1 MKRTSSIR
9 RLSRSLMMMLIV
21 ACCFVSGHRAKG
33 FSYFQVGGVNVVWTG
48 GLSIRYLSPTT
59 FPEGSDP
66 DIHYLA
72 SMGLWNLVPA
82 ADFEY
87 QYIRA
92 DQDYPID
99 NFDGF
104 SDTAAVPASELDP
117 GVLGVTFLVN
127 QGSVWFDMDMAFSD
141 VPVGI
146 GWFFIDNPPC
156 DIVAEPTPVNGFSFL
171 LVAVHEL
178 GHALGLGHDPI
189 GDESPGTPWFIAT
202 MNPRYPSGG
211 ATGQENIVEL
221 HTDDQSGIRFLYP
234 HAGPSEPPHVD
245 LATAAFTTSATL
257 GKAVPSFFTP
267 SSVNPGDTLTVRS
280 VIENLGTTNEFMVRQ
295 GFYLSDDALIENTDL
310 FLGELLWDIP
320 FQDAFEFDVDVDMP
334 VDLAAGDYFVG
345 TILDDQDEIAEAYED
360 NNALSYCDLLTIDQ
374 LVPVIDNI
382 PQESTAC
389 GAPYSGPTPVVT
401 HPLNMA
407 TLTWSI
413 DNPEPGMS
421 IDPAT
426 GVLSWPNPVRSEFPY
441 VIFLRATNGAGSS
454 TQSLF
459 LGVSSA
465 EPQVLSIAAQT
476 AHCGVAFEG
485 PIPEI
490 SNPACM
496 DPIINWSLDAGP
508 IGMSIDFST
517 GQVLWDDPQMGG
529 PYSVTIRATNAVGN
543 GTQTFA
549 VAVIASADRDGDQDV
564 DLEDYAEVNACIAG
578 PDSSATGGC
587 ECVDLDGD
595 GDVDLADA
603 SEFQLLYTG
612 SIKGACCLPIDACA
626 EQSPITC
633 AADGGIYRGDDT
645 TCTVDACEGACC
657 LSNGFC
663 LDLSEANCSGAS
675 GSFEGIGTNCAQT
688 SCPSP

>member
-1 MKRTSSIR
+1 MKRDPSFKYTC
-9 RLSRSLMMMLIV
+9 RSLTLVLAM
-21 ACCFVSGHRAKG
+21 ACCFVAGHRADG
-33 FSYFQVGGVNVVWTG
+33 FSYFQVGGINVVWQG
-48 GLSIRYLSPTT
+48 GLSVRYLSPST
-59 FPEGSDP
+59 FPIDSGP

-87 QYIRA
+87 QYIHA
-92 DQDYPID
+92 DQDFPID

-104 SDTAAVPASELDP
+104 NDTAAVSASELDP

-127 QGSVWFDMDMAFSD
+127 QGSVWFDMDMVFSD
-141 VPVGI
+141 VPEGI
-146 GWFFIDNPPC
+146 GWYFIDNPPC
-156 DIVAEPTPVNGFSFL
+156 DMVAQPTPINGFSFL

-221 HTDDQSGIRFLYP
+221 HADDQSGLRFLYP

-245 LATAAFTTSATL
+245 LATAAFTSSTTL

-267 SSVNPGDTLTVRS
+267 SAVYPGDTLTVRS
-280 VIENLGTTNEFMVRQ
+280 VIENLGSTNEFMVAQ
-295 GFYLSDDALIENTDL
+295 GFYLSDDQMIEDSDM

-334 VDLAAGDYFVG
+334 EDLPAGDYIVG
-345 TILDDQDEIAEAYED
+345 TILDRQNEIAEVYED
-360 NNALSYCDLLTIDQ
+360 NNALSYCDLLTINQ
-374 LVPVIDNI
+374 LVPVINNI

-389 GAPYSGPTPVVT
+389 GTPYTGPTPVVT

-407 TLTWSI
+407 ALTWSI
-413 DNPEPGMS
+413 DNPQPGMTINPS
-421 IDPAT
+421 T
-426 GVLSWPNPVRSEFPY
+426 GVVSWPDPIRSEFPY
-441 VIFLRATNGAGSS
+441 VIFLRATNSAGSS

-465 EPQVLSIAAQT
+465 EPDVLSVATQT
-476 AHCGVAFEG
+476 AHCGVPFDG
-485 PIPEI
+485 PIPAI

-496 DPIINWSLDAGP
+496 DPIINWSLDFGP
-508 IGMSIDFST
+508 GGMSIDFNT
-517 GQVLWDDPQMGG
+517 GQVHWNDPQIGG
-529 PYSVTIRATNAVGN
+529 PYSVTIRATNAMGN
-543 GTQTFA
+543 GTQTFD
-549 VAVIASADRDGDQDV
+549 VNVVASADRDGDADV

-578 PDSSATGGC
+578 PDLSATGGC

-603 SEFQLLYTG
+603 AEFQLLFTG
-612 SIKGACCLPIDACA
+612 SITGACCLPNGTCV
-626 EQSPITC
+626 EESPILC
-633 AADGGIYRGDDT
+633 AADAGVYRGDET
-645 TCTVDACEGACC
+645 TCTADACEGACC
-657 LSNGFC
+657 LPNGFC
-663 LDLSEANCSGAS
+663 LDLSESNCNGAS
-675 GSFEGIGTNCAQT
+675 GTFEGIGTDCGQT

>member
-1 MKRTSSIR
+1 MNRGHSFKFV
-9 RLSRSLMMMLIV
+9 SRSLTLVLAV
-21 ACCFVSGHRAKG
+21 ACCFLAGHRADG
-33 FSYFQVGGVNVVWTG
+33 FTFFQVGGINVVWPG
-48 GLSIRYLSPTT
+48 GLSVRYLSPST
-59 FPEGSDP
+59 FPIDSGP
-66 DIHYLA
+66 DLHYLA

-87 QYIRA
+87 QYIHA
-92 DQDYPID
+92 DQDFPID

-104 SDTAAVPASELDP
+104 SDTAAVSASELDP

-127 QGSVWFDMDMAFSD
+127 QGSVWFDMDMVFSD
-141 VPVGI
+141 VPEGI
-146 GWFFIDNPPC
+146 GWYFIDNPPC
-156 DIVAEPTPVNGFSFL
+156 DVVAEPTPVNGFSFL

-178 GHALGLGHDPI
+178 GHSLGLGHDPV

-221 HTDDQSGIRFLYP
+221 HTDDQSGLRFLYP
-234 HAGPSEPPHVD
+234 HSGPSEPPHVD
-245 LATAAFTTSATL
+245 LATAAFTSSATL
-257 GKAVPSFFTP
+257 GKAIPSYFTP
-267 SSVNPGDTLTVRS
+267 SAVDPGDVLTVRS
-280 VIENLGTTNEFMVRQ
+280 VIENLGTTNEFMVGQ
-295 GFYLSDDALIENTDL
+295 GFYLSDDALIEDTDM

-334 VDLAAGDYFVG
+334 VDLPAGDYFVG
-345 TILDDQDEIAEAYED
+345 TILDHANEIAEVYED
-360 NNALSYCDLLTIDQ
+360 NNALSYCDLLTINQ
-374 LVPVIDNI
+374 LVPVINDI

-389 GAPYSGPTPVVT
+389 GTPYTGPAPVVT

-413 DNPEPGMS
+413 DNPQPGMTINAS
-421 IDPAT
+421 T
-426 GVLSWPNPVRSEFPY
+426 GEISWPDPVRSEFPY

-465 EPQVLSIAAQT
+465 EPEVIPVATQT

-485 PIPEI
+485 PIPAI

-496 DPIINWSLDAGP
+496 DPIINWSLDSGP
-508 IGMSIDFST
+508 GGMSIDFNT
-517 GQVLWDDPQMGG
+517 GQVSWSDPQIGG

-543 GTQTFA
+543 GTQTFD
-549 VAVIASADRDGDQDV
+549 VNVVASADRDGDADV

-603 SEFQLLYTG
+603 AEFQRLYTG
-612 SIKGACCLPIDACA
+612 SIIGACCLPNDTCV

-633 AADGGIYRGDDT
+633 GANSGIYRGDGT

-657 LSNGFC
+657 LPNGFC
-663 LDLSEANCSGAS
+663 LDLTESDCGGAS
-675 GSFEGIGTNCAQT
+675 GTFEGIGTDCGQT